1 MYLVGLTGGIAAGKS
16 TVAEHWRKLGA
27 HEIDA
32 DKLARDAVA
41 PGSPGLEAVAH
52 EFGSSVLAADGT
64 LDRSKLGQIVFNS
77 TEAKGRLEKIVHPLV
92 QAAARSNLARLENEL
107 APSAIVVYN
116 IPLLVET
123 DSQLGFDTI
132 VTVEAPEEKQIERMT
147 KLRGMTHEE
156 AVARIRSQAT
166 PVQRAARADHIL
178 SSNQE
183 LSLLLRDA
191 ESLYAKL
198 EEDAVLKAGSSE
210 STGGN

>member
-32 DKLARDAVA
+32 DQLARDAVA
-41 PGSPGLEAVAH
+41 PGSPGLEAVAR
-52 EFGSSVLAADGT
+52 EFGREVLDADGT
-64 LDRSKLGQIVFNS
+64 LNRSKLGQIVFNS
-77 TEAKGRLEKIVHPLV
+77 TEARARLEKIVHPLV
-92 QAAARSNLARLENEL
+92 QAAARLNLARLENEL
-107 APSAIVVYN
+107 APTAIVVYN

-191 ESLYAKL
+191 ELLFRKF
-198 EEDAVLKAGSSE
+198 EDDAISKSAHSASAV
-210 STGGN
+210 GN